1 MFWIRLC
8 LGNCSVAFTVTLY
21 LCTASDTFRIMTYSV
36 CAGIF
41 NHIQRYW
48 GIFTQILTLLRHIQT
63 YSGIFSTLCNP
74 RIFTTFPYS
83 EPWHILTRHIQNA
96 AIGHD
101 SSFFRHIQNLV
112 QRLHGQKPG
121 KLRVLEYSELFNN
134 CVKTHI
140 QNPVILTKIYE
151 YSELWHV

>member
-8 LGNCSVAFTVTLY
+8 LSNFSVAFTVTLY
-21 LCTASDTFRIMTYSV
+21 LCTASGTFRIMTYSEY
-36 CAGIF
+36 AAIF
-41 NHIQRYW
+41 NHIQRCI

-63 YSGIFSTLCNP
+63 YSSIFSTLCNP
-74 RIFTTFPYS
+74 QIFTTFPYS
-83 EPWHILTRHIQNA
+83 DPCHILTRHIQNP

-101 SSFFRHIQNLV
+101 SAFFRHIQNLV

-121 KLRVLEYSELFNN
+121 KLRILEYSELFHN
-134 CVKTHI
+134 CVQTHV